1 MIPNL
6 PPHCNSWIV
15 TRKADGQVIGEFYN
29 RKNIERFNP
38 EKVLIQTADVYLA
51 SLNQKEKQL

>member
-1 MIPNL
+1 MSHIPSL
-6 PPHCNSWIV
+6 PHHCNSWVV
-15 TRKADGQVIGEFYN
+15 TRKADGTVIGEFFN

-51 SLNQKEKQL
+51 GLNKR